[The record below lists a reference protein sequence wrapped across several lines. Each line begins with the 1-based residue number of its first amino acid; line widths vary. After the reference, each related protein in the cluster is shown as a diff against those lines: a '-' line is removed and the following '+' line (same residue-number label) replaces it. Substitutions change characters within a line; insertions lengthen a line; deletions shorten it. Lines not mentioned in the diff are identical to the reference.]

1 MLKSWWEVLDYG
13 FVDVELYCKIIWL
26 VSFLGDEPMSNF
38 QVFYSWAA
46 RFSGKASF
54 CLLPR
59 GSGQAARIKVQR
71 GMKTGHLIFSMHTPI
86 SSVFSMAALPSIVPC
101 EPQSRSSLYPPRN
114 KAPVSCLGRG
124 DDLEVSCFFNKLS
137 INSPDFWFYLSVQF
151 SRSVMFNSVTPWT
164 AACQASLSIPT
175 PGVYS
180 NSCPLSQ
187 WCHPTI
193 IPLLFPAFL
202 VPPQVL
208 NVWRFL
214 WYVWLPLC
222 LFLWWRR
229 FQVVC

>member
-1 MLKSWWEVLDYG
+1 
-13 FVDVELYCKIIWL
+13 
-26 VSFLGDEPMSNF
+26 
-38 QVFYSWAA
+38 
-46 RFSGKASF
+46 
-54 CLLPR
+54 
-59 GSGQAARIKVQR
+59 
-71 GMKTGHLIFSMHTPI
+71 
-86 SSVFSMAALPSIVPC
+86 MAALPSAVPC
-101 EPQSRSSLYPPRN
+101 VPQSRSSLYPPGN
-114 KAPVSCLGRG
+114 KAPVSYLGRG

-137 INSPDFWFYLSVQF
+137 INSLDFWFYRSVQF
-151 SRSVMFNSVTPWT
+151 SRSVVFNSLWPRGLQH
-164 AACQASLSIPT
+164 ARPPCPSPT

-180 NSCPLSQ
+180 NSCPLSW

-214 WYVWLPLC
+214 WYIWLPLC